1 VLHPNGNLIAR
12 RFEMSKGNS
21 AATAPRRSSAFTLIE
36 LLVVIAIIAILAAIL
51 FPVFAKA
58 RAAARKSSGISN
70 LKQISTG
77 TMMYSQD
84 YDERY
89 PYYNWGEH
97 NCAEQGGP
105 MNSQNPTFAGHSG
118 AAWANATQ
126 PYVKNTQVFQD
137 PSDKVQF
144 RPSYCISFPMSVF
157 PNYSRSTYIS
167 YGWNESASGTNMA
180 RYQNPANN
188 LLWADYP
195 FQLVDTWD
203 RFAWTDDLYVR
214 RAIWNDMDWD
224 QWGDAQCN
232 VPDIRGENTPIPQA
246 RWDCLAKRVRHET
259 HVNVAFMDG
268 HVKLITTRGMREV
281 GPDTGQI
288 IAGPGSRTP
297 KF

>member
-1 VLHPNGNLIAR
+1 
-12 RFEMSKGNS
+12 MSRKN
-21 AATAPRRSSAFTLIE
+21 TVAPVSSRSSAFTLIE

-58 RAAARKSSGISN
+58 RAAARKSAGISN
-70 LKQISTG
+70 LKQITTG
-77 TMMYSQD
+77 TMMYAQD
-84 YDERY
+84 YDERW

-97 NCAEQGGP
+97 NCSEQGGP
-105 MNSQNPTFAGHSG
+105 MASTNPTFAGHSM
-118 AAWANATQ
+118 AAWANSTQ

-144 RPSYCISFPMSVF
+144 RPSYCISFPQSVF

-167 YGWNESASGTNMA
+167 YGWNESASGTTLA
-180 RYQNPANN
+180 KYQNPAND

-195 FQLVDTWD
+195 FQLIDTWD
-203 RFAWTDDLYVR
+203 RYSGWTEDLYVR
-214 RAIWNDMDWD
+214 RAIFNDMDWD

-232 VPDIRGENTPIPQA
+232 VPDIRGENSPISQA
-246 RWDCLAKRVRHET
+246 RWDCLTKGHTRHET

-288 IAGPGSRTP
+288 IPGPGSVTP
-297 KF
+297 KW